1 MYKKLR
7 RTMKTFTE
15 LDQGDQVTILE
26 LARNAI
32 DHQSILD
39 AMDIS
44 DDYAQELNEILTVM
58 TDEMTDA

>member
-1 MYKKLR
+1 
-7 RTMKTFTE
+7 MKTFTE